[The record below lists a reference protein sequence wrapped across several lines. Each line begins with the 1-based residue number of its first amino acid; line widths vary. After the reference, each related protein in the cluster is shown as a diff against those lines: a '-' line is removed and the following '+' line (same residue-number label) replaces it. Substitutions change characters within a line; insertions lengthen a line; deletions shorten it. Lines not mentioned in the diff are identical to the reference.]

1 LREETLEVLGRKL
14 TVAQTTIA
22 SNLPY
27 QRTSGKMTFL
37 TAHNVESKY
46 AILISAMISFK
57 NLKTRF
63 VIKQYRSSYANRKS
77 ARWKT
82 VCFSKA
88 QAIAMV
94 RSIRNDVTLR
104 FKNFRQKVLALHGTT
119 LKMKRSH
126 ESCLPAAQVLEEI
139 KIVCAIGHSS
149 ASIESIICQ
158 EYRSKWLRQTIY
170 SNI

>member
-1 LREETLEVLGRKL
+1 VFGRKL
-14 TVAQTTIA
+14 TA
-22 SNLPY
+22 SPVKLAANSPK
-27 QRTSGKMTFL
+27 QRTSGKMPFL
-37 TAHNVESKY
+37 TADNVESKY
-46 AILISAMISFK
+46 AILISAMISFKNLKAK